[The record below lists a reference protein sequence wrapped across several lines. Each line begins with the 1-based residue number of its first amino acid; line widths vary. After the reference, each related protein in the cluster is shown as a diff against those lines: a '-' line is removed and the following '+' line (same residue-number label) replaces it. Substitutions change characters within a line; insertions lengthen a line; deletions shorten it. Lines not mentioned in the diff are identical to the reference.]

1 VLLRRVC
8 LKPYRRLEFKS
19 VVSVFRTQSF
29 QLLVVDYPD
38 VLIQIVL
45 HFQGLLFSRTVVY
58 VGFLAIALY
67 ISTILSL
74 RILSLWF
81 RGLLSQ

>member
-1 VLLRRVC
+1 VLLGRVC

-29 QLLVVDYPD
+29 QLLVVDYPN

-58 VGFLAIALY
+58 VGFSAVALY

-74 RILSLWF
+74 RLSPWF
-81 RGLLSQ
+81 RGLPGQ